1 MRRENGTGTIYKV
14 KDRKLRKPYKV
25 IVVTG
30 YNIENGNPIRKVL
43 GYYSK
48 ASEANDAL
56 ANYTKNKDTY
66 DLKRLTVKDIFERW
80 WAIHE
85 SKIKPNTIEHY
96 QVSYNRYISKI
107 KDRIFSELKTIDLQ
121 DFFDKEI
128 RTWSSQ
134 YHAKVVLRGMYKYA
148 LKYEIV
154 DKDYSAL
161 IEIIKRERVITRKIF
176 TEEEREILFNS
187 ENRICK
193 ALCVLTYT
201 GLRIEEFLSL
211 RREDIEN
218 GFIFLK
224 QSKTSAGIRAIPIHN
239 KILNIVNSFLNENM
253 DFLFTW
259 KNENKKM
266 NYDTFRINFIKIM
279 KKLGMEHTIHDT
291 RHTFASMLN
300 QVGANDVVIS
310 NLAGHEDKEF
320 TKRVYTHTELE
331 DLKNAVDLLQWN
343 RYFEN
348 KKCGVNCG
356 VHS

>member
-1 MRRENGTGTIYKV
+1 MRRENGTGTIYKI
-14 KDRKLRKPYKV
+14 KDRKLRKPFKV

-30 YNIENGNPIRKVL
+30 YDLETGNPKRKVL
-43 GYYSK
+43 GYYAK
-48 ASEANDAL
+48 ASEANEAL
-56 ANYTKNKDTY
+56 ANYVKNKDTY

-85 SKIKPNTIEHY
+85 PKIKPNTIEHY

-128 RTWSSQ
+128 KTWSSQ

-161 IEIIKRERVITRKIF
+161 VELIKRERVITRKIF
-176 TEEEREILFNS
+176 TENEREILFNLD
-187 ENRICK
+187 NRICK
-193 ALCVLTYT
+193 VLCVLIYT

-218 GFIFLK
+218 NFIFLK
-224 QSKTSAGIRAIPIHN
+224 QSKTSAGVRAIPIHN
-239 KILNIVNSFLNENM
+239 KIRNIVDSFLSENM
-253 DFLFTW
+253 LFLFTW
-259 KNENKKM
+259 KGVNKKA
-266 NYDTFRINFIKIM
+266 NYDTFRMNF
-279 KKLGMEHTIHDT
+279 KKVMEDLGMNHTIHDT

-300 QVGANDVVIS
+300 KAGANDVVIS

-320 TKRVYTHTELE
+320 TKKIYTHTELDE
-331 DLKNAVDLLQWN
+331 LEEAIKLLQ
-343 RYFEN
+343 
-348 KKCGVNCG
+348 
-356 VHS
+356 